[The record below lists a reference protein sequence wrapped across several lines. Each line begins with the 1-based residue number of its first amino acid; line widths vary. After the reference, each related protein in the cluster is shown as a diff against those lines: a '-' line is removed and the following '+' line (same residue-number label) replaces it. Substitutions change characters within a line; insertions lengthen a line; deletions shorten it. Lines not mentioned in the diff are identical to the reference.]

1 MFVLARLHVP
11 PFMQRVA
18 RLRVRFLPEP
28 WPPRAHMTRGGFLFS
43 RLHVGYHPA
52 SFGQFGT

>member
-1 MFVLARLHVP
+1 MFALPRLHVP

-18 RLRVRFLPEP
+18 RFRVRFLPEP

-43 RLHVGYHPA
+43 GLHMGYHLPNI
-52 SFGQFGT
+52 G